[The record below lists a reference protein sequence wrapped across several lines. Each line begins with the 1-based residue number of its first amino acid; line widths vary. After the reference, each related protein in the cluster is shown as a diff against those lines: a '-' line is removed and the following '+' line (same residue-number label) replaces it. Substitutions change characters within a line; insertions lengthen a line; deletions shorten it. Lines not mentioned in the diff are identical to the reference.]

1 MLTRTLNR
9 QKINMATVYPKDYF
23 QQVTNKVQRAS
34 CFVLM
39 PFDDKFKEVYEI
51 IKESLE
57 SEEINLECNR
67 ADEFHQPHIIETIL
81 KRIVQSEYI
90 IADLTESNANVFY
103 ELGLVHSVKDID
115 KVIILTQNMKF
126 VPFDLRQFRCITY
139 EQSITGSKKLKKE
152 LIKTFKEAS
161 KDTFRFKIKE
171 NRITPFDKRLVG
183 KDNYIYELKFE
194 CPFIGHDG
202 VKMQIHFT
210 QLAVDRTVKVLETQ
224 FLYLSLDKQTDKIE
238 NIPWNVSLIKTDD
251 SSREAVI
258 SIDKR

>member
-1 MLTRTLNR
+1 
-9 QKINMATVYPKDYF
+9 MATIYPKDFF
-23 QQVTNKVQRAS
+23 QQANKKVQRAS

-39 PFDDKFKEVYEI
+39 PFDPKFKEVYDT

-57 SEEINLECNR
+57 SEELNMECNR

-81 KRIVQSEYI
+81 KRIVHSEYI

-103 ELGLVHSVKDID
+103 ELGLVHCIKDID
-115 KVIILTQNMKF
+115 KVIILTQDMKY

-139 EQSITGSKKLKKE
+139 DQSIAGSKKLKDE
-152 LIKTFKEAS
+152 LVKTFKEVA

-183 KDNYIYELKFE
+183 KDNFIYELKFE
-194 CPFIGHDG
+194 CPYIGHDA

-210 QLAVDRTVKVLETQ
+210 QLAVDKSKTKLDTQ
-224 FLYLSLDKQTDKIE
+224 FLYLSDDKLTDRID
-238 NIPWNVSLIKTDD
+238 NIPWTVSLIKTDGK
-251 SSREAVI
+251 EALI
-258 SIDKR
+258 SLDKR